1 MLGHL
6 TVSGD
11 HSLYIFYFNFTFGY
25 VRGPG
30 VSFWRWVLE
39 KPAYLGAFYVQP
51 VLLAMEELN
60 LCSSADVRNLFSL
73 LMLPKFNPLHLLLLW
88 LGWIF
93 PRVSSVDTVK
103 SKWDGG
109 HFFLQI
115 PLTKP
120 CQISQWS
127 VTNPFLSLLGLSRTE
142 HVISSDP
149 WHLHCLSCTWGWGM
163 FSWEKVLSL
172 TVLCEH

>member
-6 TVSGD
+6 AVSGD

-39 KPAYLGAFYVQP
+39 KPAYLGAFCVQP

-60 LCSSADVRNLFSL
+60 LSSSADVRNLFSL

-93 PRVSSVDTVK
+93 PRVSSVDTQLKVNEMGGVFSSRFLWPSHAK
-103 SKWDGG
+103 SHNEVWP
-109 HFFLQI
+109 I
-115 PLTKP
+115 PPFHNWVCPGQTCHQLWSMAFAL
-120 CQISQWS
+120 SQ
-127 VTNPFLSLLGLSRTE
+127 LHLGMGD
-142 HVISSDP
+142 V
-149 WHLHCLSCTWGWGM
+149 
-163 FSWEKVLSL
+163 
-172 TVLCEH
+172 